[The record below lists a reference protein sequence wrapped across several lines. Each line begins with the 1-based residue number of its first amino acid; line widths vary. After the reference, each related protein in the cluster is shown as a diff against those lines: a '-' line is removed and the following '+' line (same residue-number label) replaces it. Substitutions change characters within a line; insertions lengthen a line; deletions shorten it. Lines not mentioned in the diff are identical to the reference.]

1 MAILNIIKVGD
12 PALRKTSRPIDK
24 ITDRIR
30 ILAAD
35 MIETM
40 HEAEGAGLAAPQVGV
55 LRRMVVIETEEEET
69 YVLINPEITERCG
82 RQRNVEG
89 CLSVPGEWG
98 ITDRPE
104 TVTVKYTDLD
114 GEEQT
119 LSGSD
124 LLARAICHELDHLE
138 GKLFI
143 DDAIMIHEDDA
154 MDIMFGDLDPQEIVD
169 DVEGSED
176 EQ

>member
-1 MAILNIIKVGD
+1 MAILNIVKIGD
-12 PALRKTSRPIDK
+12 PVLRKTSRPIDK

-30 ILAAD
+30 LLAAD

-40 HEAEGAGLAAPQVGV
+40 HEADGAGLAAPQVGV
-55 LRRMVVIETEEEET
+55 LRRMVVIETEDEIT
-69 YVLINPEITERCG
+69 YVMINPEIIERCG

-98 ITDRPE
+98 VTDRPE

-114 GEEQT
+114 GKEQT
-119 LSGSD
+119 LSGSE
-124 LLARAICHELDHLE
+124 LLARAICHELDHLD

-143 DDAIMIHEDDA
+143 DGALMLDENEISQLRRGEFDAQAKVDA
-154 MDIMFGDLDPQEIVD
+154 TEGDKY
-169 DVEGSED
+169 

>member
-1 MAILNIIKVGD
+1 MAVLNIIKVGD
-12 PALRKTSRPIDK
+12 PALRKISRPIDK
-24 ITDRIR
+24 ITDRIKL
-30 ILAAD
+30 LAAD

-55 LRRMVVIETEEEET
+55 LRRMVVIETEEELT
-69 YVLINPEITERCG
+69 YVMINPEITERSG

-104 TVTVKYTDLD
+104 TVTVRYTNLD

-119 LSGSD
+119 LTGSE
-124 LLARAICHELDHLE
+124 LLARAICHELDHLD
-138 GKLFI
+138 GKLYI
-143 DDAIMIHEDDA
+143 DDAIMIDEDDVKE
-154 MDIMFGDLDPQEIVD
+154 IMYEDLDPQEIVD
-169 DVEGSED
+169 YVEGGED